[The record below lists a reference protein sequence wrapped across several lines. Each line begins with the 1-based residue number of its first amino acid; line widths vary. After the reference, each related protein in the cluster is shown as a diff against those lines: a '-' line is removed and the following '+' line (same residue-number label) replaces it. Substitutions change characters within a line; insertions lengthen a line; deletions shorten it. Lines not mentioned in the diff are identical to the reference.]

1 MADRDC
7 RKVNACLRIWKVFD
21 IADDCQFAP
30 EAASQTSSLAPSS
43 HGFMQTYND
52 VTDIN
57 LRLKSGT
64 ALDHNGVL
72 AVTVCP
78 PAENRDMGRGL
89 AGEKEGSISI

>member
-1 MADRDC
+1 M
-7 RKVNACLRIWKVFD
+7 FD

-30 EAASQTSSLAPSS
+30 EAASQTSSPAPSS

-57 LRLKSGT
+57 LRFKSST
-64 ALDHNGVL
+64 APDHNGVL

-78 PAENRDMGRGL
+78 PGKKSGHGVE
-89 AGEKEGSISI
+89 GEKEGSISI